1 MIIIIN
7 VHVCNDDNIKMNI
20 NDHTSLYLPQ
30 LLLLLLQQ
38 LWNLLNYQY
47 FYYALSASLGGFYMH
62 YHSVGYGT
70 HLQLEDAQAALKLRA
85 YADVDDEYDDD
96 AYDDDYEIVIIVND
110 DDDDDFESNNAID
123 DNDLNYN
130 EA

>member
-1 MIIIIN
+1 MELIYNQI
-7 VHVCNDDNIKMNI
+7 
-20 NDHTSLYLPQ
+20 
-30 LLLLLLQQ
+30 
-38 LWNLLNYQY
+38 
-47 FYYALSASLGGFYMH
+47 
-62 YHSVGYGT
+62 
-70 HLQLEDAQAALKLRA
+70 EDAQAALKLRA

-110 DDDDDFESNNAID
+110 DDVDDFESNNAID